1 MEQSKRHR
9 RLGAGA
15 WRELLE
21 RFAPSGLT
29 VEAYCHGAAV
39 SPKTFHRWRARL
51 AAPANRRSAS
61 TVAVVREPATGFVDL
76 GRLGTPAVASP
87 LPPRLELHLDL
98 GGGLLLHLVRS

>member
-15 WRELLE
+15 WRDLLE

-29 VEAYCHGAAV
+29 VEAYCLGEAV

-51 AAPANRRSAS
+51 AASANRRSAS
-61 TVAVVREPATGFVDL
+61 TVAVVREPPAAGFVDL
-76 GRLGTPAVASP
+76 GGLGTPAVAS
-87 LPPRLELHLDL
+87 PPRLELHLDL